1 MEKPGGSEKA
11 VIVVDMQKDNVGKF
25 CREVTPKIRFLIDKA
40 REKGIPIIFACDS
53 RYPGDFLFT
62 KLGLPH
68 RNIRGTEGAKVIAE
82 LDPRPTDFIIEKR
95 MLSGFFQSDLDF
107 TLRQLGSKTLFVTG
121 QATGGCVLKT
131 AMDAFELGYDVIVPA
146 DCCASL
152 SSEDHEWALRYFQRW
167 NMLKPTV
174 EEAIALMGSEG

>member
-1 MEKPGGSEKA
+1 MEKTGASEKA

-25 CREVTPKIRFLIDKA
+25 CREVTPKIRLLIDKA
-40 REKGIPIIFACDS
+40 REKDIPIIFACDS
-53 RYPGDFLFT
+53 RYPGDFLFAR
-62 KLGLPH
+62 LGLPH

-82 LDPRPTDFIIEKR
+82 LDPRPTDFMIEKR

-107 TLRQLGSKTLFVTG
+107 TLRQLGSKMLFITG

-131 AMDAFELGYDVIVPA
+131 VMDAFEFGYDVVVPA

-152 SSEDHEWALRYFQRW
+152 SAEDHEWALRYFQRW

-174 EEAIALMGSEG
+174 EEAMALL

>member
-1 MEKPGGSEKA
+1 MRETEVSEKA

-25 CREVTPKIRFLIDKA
+25 CREVTPKIRLLIDKA

-62 KLGLPH
+62 RLGLPH
-68 RNIRGTEGAKVIAE
+68 RDIRGTEGAKVIAE
-82 LDPRPTDFIIEKR
+82 LDPRPTDFMIEKR

-107 TLRQLGSKTLFVTG
+107 TLRQLGSQTLFITG

-131 AMDAFELGYDVIVPA
+131 AMDAFELGYDVVVPA

-152 SSEDHEWALRYFQRW
+152 SAEDHEWALRYFQRW
-167 NMLKPTV
+167 NLLKPTV
-174 EEAIALMGSEG
+174 EETIALL

>member
-1 MEKPGGSEKA
+1 MVEKTITQQKA
-11 VIVVDMQKDNVGKF
+11 VIVVDMQRDNMGKF
-25 CREVTPKIRFLIDKA
+25 CQGVIPKIKLLIQKA

-62 KLGLPH
+62 RLGLRPH
-68 RNIRGTEGAKVIAE
+68 AIRGTEGAKVIDE
-82 LDPRPTDFIIEKR
+82 LDPRPTDFIVEKR

-107 TLRQLGSKTLFVTG
+107 TLRQMGSKILFVTG

-131 AMDAFELGYDVIVPA
+131 VMDAFEFGYEVVVPA
-146 DCCASL
+146 DCCASP
-152 SSEDHEWALRYFQRW
+152 SVEDHEWALQYFKRR

-174 EEAIALMGSEG
+174 EEVIEML